1 MIIVIEI
8 KVHFLSNIDTI
19 SSHII
24 FTVSMLKRCRF
35 YFGFGGTD
43 NARITIFEPSN
54 RSSQACILAI
64 AKMRTI
70 GIILRQTSYYA

>member
-1 MIIVIEI
+1 
-8 KVHFLSNIDTI
+8 
-19 SSHII
+19 
-24 FTVSMLKRCRF
+24 MLKRCKF

-54 RSSQACILAI
+54 RSSQACIVAI
-64 AKMRTI
+64 AKMRII